1 MYKPDHTLD
10 EVKSFIT
17 NRVKEGYSYIQIRK
31 GALGV
36 GDVVLL
42 APEGQKW
49 NYFIQE
55 MSATFYKASYSVRRR
70 AKLSSAIMEKVEAT
84 LNSENLEVLS

>member
-42 APEGQKW
+42 APEGEKW

-55 MSATFYKASYSVRRR
+55 MSATFYKASYLIRRQ
-70 AKLSSAIMEKVEAT
+70 AKLSQPIAKKVEA
-84 LNSENLEVLS
+84 VLDGTNGG

>member
-17 NRVKEGYSYIQIRK
+17 NRIKEGYSYVQIRK

-42 APEGQKW
+42 APEGEKW

-55 MSATFYKASYSVRRR
+55 MSATFYKASYLIRKQ
-70 AKLSSAIMEKVEAT
+70 AKLSRPIAEKVEAALDGT
-84 LNSENLEVLS
+84 NGG